1 MVEQIA
7 GDRMGERESV
17 ALATK
22 SDGLFFYSNGVL
34 FFKQLVLLH
43 VWVLTMIS
51 NDARC
56 LVQHHIEQFALL
68 YMSAK

>member
-22 SDGLFFYSNGVL
+22 SDGLFLQHWRSFLQATGVVTC
-34 FFKQLVLLH
+34 FCVNNDFK
-43 VWVLTMIS
+43 
-51 NDARC
+51 
-56 LVQHHIEQFALL
+56 
-68 YMSAK
+68 